1 MLTLSQARSHSTKG
15 FTQLLPPGPCS
26 TSSPYRPVN
35 IHLPLHLL
43 REAFLD
49 SPLNCT
55 FCKKHLHR
63 GQFSIISHTVSS
75 PASAHELLR
84 VCLCIPQIPR
94 TGLDHLCKHRR
105 GPPDPPAPDTTH
117 RWPGWSVSSAPLPDS
132 TALALLGCGA
142 MPRGSAQ
149 STLSEV
155 QSRAASGCCPSTL
168 PLPGTAL
175 SLHCQ
180 PSRLG

>member
-1 MLTLSQARSHSTKG
+1 MLTLNQARSHSTKG

-43 REAFLD
+43 LEAFLD

-55 FCKKHLHR
+55 FCKKHLH
-63 GQFSIISHTVSS
+63 GGLFSIISHTVSS

-84 VCLCIPQIPR
+84 VCSCIPQIPR

-117 RWPGWSVSSAPLPDS
+117 RWPGCQSHQPLS
-132 TALALLGCGA
+132 QILYSLG
-142 MPRGSAQ
+142 P
-149 STLSEV
+149 
-155 QSRAASGCCPSTL
+155 
-168 PLPGTAL
+168 PGLWCDAKRQCTEH
-175 SLHCQ
+175 SL
-180 PSRLG
+180 